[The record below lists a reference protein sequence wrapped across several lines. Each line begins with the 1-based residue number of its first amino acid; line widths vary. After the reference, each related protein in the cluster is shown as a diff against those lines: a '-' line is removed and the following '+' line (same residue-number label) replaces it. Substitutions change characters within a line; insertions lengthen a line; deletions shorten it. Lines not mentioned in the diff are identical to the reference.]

1 MTYSL
6 FGSTFMEEV
15 YAVSSPV
22 TVVIDVPWSALPP
35 ESLELLAKILVAI
48 KSSIEG
54 VRIVHQ
60 SNLDM
65 SSWAE
70 LPTRLIAFVQPPPGI
85 ALYERIETPK
95 TEMVISEPLSVLLAN
110 ESAKRKLWT
119 ALRTLLPS

>member
-1 MTYSL
+1 MSYTL
-6 FGSTFMEEV
+6 FDNTFIEEV

-22 TVVIDVPWSALPP
+22 TVVIDVPWSSLPP
-35 ESLELLAKILVAI
+35 ESIELLTKILIAI
-48 KSSIEG
+48 NSSTEG

-60 SNLDM
+60 PTLDI
-65 SSWAE
+65 SSWVE

-95 TEMVISEPLSVLLAN
+95 TEMVISETLSVLLAS